1 MLCGSVDAMYD
12 FFGCFR
18 ESVVLLWW
26 EGVLHSYLI
35 SSNELKI

>member
-18 ESVVLLWW
+18 ESVVLLLV
-26 EGVLHSYLI
+26 GGGITQLFDFI
-35 SSNELKI
+35 K

>member
-18 ESVVLLWW
+18 ESVVLLWR
-26 EGVLHSYLI
+26 EEHITQLFGLI
-35 SSNELKI
+35 K

>member
-26 EGVLHSYLI
+26 EEHYYTIIWFHQMS
-35 SSNELKI
+35 